1 MRRSPDPSK
10 ARTFRVIAWLFIGA
24 AIILAISFPPLELVM
39 IVPVYLGYTCFR
51 RAKKFAVGS
60 GETAIAK
67 DTRPPILYLR
77 SFQDEEKESTLLGPL
92 KNVAASNR
100 KNLARGV
107 PTSGIREQD
116 ALGHVFR
123 KVGPY
128 VALGRPG
135 EKLPELGSAKLYV
148 PDESWQNTIRDFSAR
163 SKLIIFRAGQTEG
176 LQWELKELVDKVDP
190 LKVAMIL
197 PVRDEAYAGFLGW
210 ANAILRIPLPQDYPA
225 GRLVVFD
232 DQWRPSYIAPGR
244 TLTKTFAP
252 FLAQNRIV
260 VKETYWEQMMEWNGL
275 RW

>member
-1 MRRSPDPSK
+1 MRWSPNPSK
-10 ARTFRVIAWLFIGA
+10 ARTFKVIGWLFIVA
-24 AIILAISFPPLELVM
+24 AFILGISFTPLQLF
-39 IVPVYLGYTCFR
+39 VPVPLYLGYTCFR

-60 GETAIAK
+60 GEAAIAK

-77 SFQDEEKESTLLGPL
+77 SFQDEEEESTLLGQF

-100 KNLARGV
+100 KNLAKGV

-128 VALGRPG
+128 VALGKPG
-135 EKLPELGSAKLYV
+135 EKLPELGSTKLYV
-148 PDESWQNTIRDFSAR
+148 PNESWQETILDFFAG
-163 SKLIIFRAGQTEG
+163 SKLIIFRAGQTKG
-176 LQWELKELVDKVDP
+176 LKWELNELVNKVDP

-210 ANAILRIPLPQDYPA
+210 ANAILPSALPRDYPA

-252 FLAQNRIV
+252 YFAQNRIA
-260 VKETYWEQMMEWNGL
+260 VKETYWEQMVEWNGL